1 MAKRRS
7 AAILAGLIFA
17 LGAFVF
23 NARAAGSFEERLHA
37 LEPTIGRYPA
47 EIKDKKGARLL
58 KAQYEAL
65 KKDLDAALSSRP
77 KDEKLLY
84 QRGYLQSMGHNFDY
98 PGAWEGATADLTAAL
113 KINPDD
119 VPAILAL
126 ADLWVN
132 SRPDL
137 AKNAEELF
145 RAAQCYR
152 GEKPLEEAQRG
163 LFFALYYQGRIKD
176 AYGQA
181 QYLKQ
186 TWPNEPAY
194 GSLLD
199 MSRSVLEKKGER
211 PAEAPIRSAMAS
223 CSDKAR

>member
-1 MAKRRS
+1 MARRRC
-7 AAILAGLIFA
+7 AAIVAGLFFVSGA
-17 LGAFVF
+17 LVLD
-23 NARAAGSFEERLHA
+23 ARAAGSFEERLQA
-37 LEPTIGRYPA
+37 LEPTIGHYPA
-47 EIKDKKGARLL
+47 EIKDKNGARVL

-65 KKDLDAALSSRP
+65 RKDLDAALSSRP
-77 KDEKLLY
+77 NDEKLLY

-113 KINPDD
+113 KLSPKD

-126 ADLWVN
+126 AQLWVN

-152 GEKPLEEAQRG
+152 GDKPLEEAQRG

-181 QYLKQ
+181 QFLKQ
-186 TWPNEPAY
+186 TWPNDPAY

-199 MSRSVLEKKGER
+199 MARSVLEKKGER
-211 PAEAPIRSAMAS
+211 PTEAPIRSAMAT
-223 CSDKAR
+223 CSDKAQ